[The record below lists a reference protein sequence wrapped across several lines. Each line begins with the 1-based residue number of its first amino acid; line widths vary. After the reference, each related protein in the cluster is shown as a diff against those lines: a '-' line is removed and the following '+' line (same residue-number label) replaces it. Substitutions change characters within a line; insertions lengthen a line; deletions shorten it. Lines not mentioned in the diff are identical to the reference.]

1 MHEQGFPSHFSWN
14 FLPTKFY
21 ANSVPIKASQSVFNL
36 STNNENSMK
45 TSNSAFEIISRA
57 ESNEEMSAINEP
69 IDEKQTKPMSARKNL
84 NKLDLNN
91 NSARS
96 TRSSE
101 MNDEYE
107 IEKELDTETLVSEQK
122 FNGQQHI
129 QAETDNV
136 SISAF

>member
-1 MHEQGFPSHFSWN
+1 
-14 FLPTKFY
+14 
-21 ANSVPIKASQSVFNL
+21 
-36 STNNENSMK
+36 MK

-57 ESNEEMSAINEP
+57 ESNEELSAINES

-136 SISAF
+136 SISAFKRSVCMCEVLVYYRQFNYFSHDI